1 MPTNDPRPTK
11 AQRRDEARAKALQ
24 MRQQQERR
32 ARRTKILT
40 ASLLVVVIAA
50 VGVGVG
56 ITIKNKADTEAKYSD
71 VGYGGSESQV
81 VAPKLADVT
90 APSTAN
96 DEGGI
101 PISAAGVGEQGADDV
116 VVTVYFDFM
125 CPYCGMFDSAN
136 AADLEELA
144 SQDGVTVDYRPIAF
158 LDGASKGTSYSTR
171 AANALAVVADKS
183 PEQIQDFITVLFENQ
198 PKEGT
203 TGLTDKAIA
212 DLAVGIGVPQEV
224 ADTFDD
230 TVDGTFEV
238 GDNADE
244 KTGTWRTFAP
254 WISAVTHKVQ
264 SERGAKFGTPT
275 VLIDGQDWPAE
286 GEDKGGL
293 YQQGPLRA
301 AVEAALA
308 AKG

>member
-11 AQRRDEARAKALQ
+11 SQRRDEARAKALQ
-24 MRQQQERR
+24 MRQEQERR
-32 ARRTKILT
+32 ARRTKIVT
-40 ASLLVVVIAA
+40 ASLLVAVFAA
-50 VGVGVG
+50 VAVVVG
-56 ITIKNKADTEAKYSD
+56 ITIKNNAETEARYSD
-71 VGYGGSESQV
+71 VVYGGSESQV
-81 VAPKLADVT
+81 VAPTLADVT
-90 APSTAN
+90 SPSTAN
-96 DEGGI
+96 DKGGI
-101 PISAAGVGEQGADDV
+101 PVSAAGVGEQGADDV
-116 VVTVYFDFM
+116 VVSVYFDFM
-125 CPYCGMFDSAN
+125 CPYCGMFDAAN

-144 SQDGVTVDYRPIAF
+144 SQDGVTVDYRVVSF
-158 LDGASKGTSYSTR
+158 LDSQSKGSSFSTR

-183 PEQIQDFITVLFENQ
+183 SEHVQDFITVLYENQ

-203 TGLTDKAIA
+203 VGLTDKEIA
-212 DLAVGIGVPQEV
+212 DLAVGVGVPQDV
-224 ADTFDD
+224 ADTFTD

-238 GDNADE
+238 GKDAVE

-254 WISAVTHKVQ
+254 WVSAATQ
-264 SERGAKFGTPT
+264 QMAIDRGAVGTPT
-275 VLIDGQDWPAE
+275 VLIDGQEWPGE

>member
-24 MRQQQERR
+24 MRQEQERR

-50 VGVGVG
+50 VGVFVGV
-56 ITIKNKADTEAKYSD
+56 TIKNNAETEAKYSD
-71 VGYGGSESQV
+71 VVYGGNESQV

-96 DEGGI
+96 DKGGI
-101 PISAAGVGEQGADDV
+101 PVSAAGVGEQGADDV

-125 CPYCGMFDSAN
+125 CPYCGMFDAAN

-144 SQDGVTVDYRPIAF
+144 ASDGVTVDYRPVSF
-158 LDGASKGTSYSTR
+158 LDGQSKGTSFSTR

-183 PEQIQDFITVLFENQ
+183 PEHIQDFITAMYESE

-203 TGLTDKAIA
+203 TGLTDDKIA
-212 DLAVGIGVPQEV
+212 EIAVGVGVPQDV
-224 ADTFDD
+224 ADTFTD

-238 GDNADE
+238 GKDAEE

-254 WISAVTHKVQ
+254 WVTAATQ
-264 SERGAKFGTPT
+264 QMAIDRGEVGTPT
-275 VLIDGQDWPAE
+275 VLIDGQEWPGE
-286 GEDKGGL
+286 GEDKGAL

-301 AVEAALA
+301 AVESALA